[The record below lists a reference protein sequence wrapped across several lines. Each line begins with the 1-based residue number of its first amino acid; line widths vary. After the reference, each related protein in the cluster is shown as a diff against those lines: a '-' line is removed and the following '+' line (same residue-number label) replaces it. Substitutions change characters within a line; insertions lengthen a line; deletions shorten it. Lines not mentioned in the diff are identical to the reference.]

1 MVLNDDNTIV
11 ITSNRLSETGA
22 PLLEQ
27 GMIVGQLALADALI
41 IGNCNNQ
48 VKEML
53 GTWVCIFGVPP
64 WDPFWSYNTDSNRGE
79 HWNSFIVMV
88 AVVAGGRGF
97 SQIRAKNEMSD
108 IRPIVLTS
116 YCLYS
121 TCQLSRYNWF
131 SYTGLFI
138 TTFQHGT
145 HTSRKCLSQAFIWL
159 TPACCIFSGNRKGF
173 SKDILDPVFRW

>member
-53 GTWVCIFGVPP
+53 GAWVGIFGVPHDIP
-64 WDPFWSYNTDSNRGE
+64 SDPTTQIPTEENT
-79 HWNSFIVMV
+79 
-88 AVVAGGRGF
+88 
-97 SQIRAKNEMSD
+97 EMF
-108 IRPIVLTS
+108 L
-116 YCLYS
+116 L
-121 TCQLSRYNWF
+121 
-131 SYTGLFI
+131 
-138 TTFQHGT
+138 
-145 HTSRKCLSQAFIWL
+145 
-159 TPACCIFSGNRKGF
+159 
-173 SKDILDPVFRW
+173 

>member
-48 VKEML
+48 VKGIL

-64 WDPFWSYNTDSNRGE
+64 YG
-79 HWNSFIVMV
+79 IC
-88 AVVAGGRGF
+88 
-97 SQIRAKNEMSD
+97 SD
-108 IRPIVLTS
+108 H
-116 YCLYS
+116 
-121 TCQLSRYNWF
+121 
-131 SYTGLFI
+131 
-138 TTFQHGT
+138 TTEIPT
-145 HTSRKCLSQAFIWL
+145 EENIE
-159 TPACCIFSGNRKGF
+159 IF
-173 SKDILDPVFRW
+173 LL